1 MADQASKP
9 LESQTVLE
17 LIFAIKSLAQTLE
30 AMQEELKSLHEEDS
44 RLSEKRHEK
53 LMETLQANSL
63 TLNRLP
69 VDTADRTEQVLTN
82 QVRTMLDETRRAL
95 DDVRMKLWMAVGTP
109 RGPEASGSG
118 MTVKDGVP
126 VPIKEPDVTG
136 QVTLLGD
143 GKVQVQGKIDGAKV
157 MKLWKIAKWTIAS
170 LAAAGGVAGI
180 VRAILAI
187 TKNL

>member
-1 MADQASKP
+1 MSSPTSKP

-17 LIFAIKSLAQTLE
+17 LIYAIKSLAQTLE
-30 AMQEELKSLHEEDS
+30 DMQEELRSLHDEDA
-44 RLSEKRHEK
+44 RVSEKRHEK
-53 LMETLQANSL
+53 LLELLQNNAI

-69 VDTADRTEQVLTN
+69 IDAADRTEMVLSKQVH
-82 QVRTMLDETRRAL
+82 TMLDETRRAL
-95 DDVRMKLWMAVGTP
+95 DDVRMKLWLAVGTP
-109 RGPEASGSG
+109 RGPDASGSG

-126 VPIKEPDVTG
+126 VPLKEPDVTG

-143 GKVQVQGKIDGAKV
+143 GKMKVEGKFDAAKI
-157 MKLWKIAKWTIAS
+157 MKFWAVAKWVVAS

-187 TKNL
+187 VNGS